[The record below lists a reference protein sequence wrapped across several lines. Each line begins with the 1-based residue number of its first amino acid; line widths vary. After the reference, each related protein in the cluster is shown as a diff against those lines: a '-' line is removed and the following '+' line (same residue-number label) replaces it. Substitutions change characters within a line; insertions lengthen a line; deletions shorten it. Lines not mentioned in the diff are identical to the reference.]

1 MVKQAGTVVEKRLY
15 DAWGDILKVQDG
27 NGVTL
32 PKLTFFDRG
41 YTGHEHLLG
50 VGLINMNGRLYDPK
64 LHRFLMPDNFV
75 QNPTNSQNYNRYGY
89 VLNNPLMYI
98 DPSGESGT
106 PCDGCPGDF
115 GGNGNGG
122 YGYYYNNNYVQ
133 TGASVNIFSSAAN
146 LIRDWDELGIKDWA
160 KQNFNFN
167 NWNNSLGNPN
177 SAKFFDTNFTSVRD
191 FLVDNVIQSTIDDVR
206 DFIKDIFGGGSS
218 SSSPQITYQP
228 ANAYSFASGGGT
240 SAMVTSRST
249 SPGGGYNS
257 SVEMHPYVP
266 TATIHM
272 PTDHYFLG
280 ANMTALSEG
289 NFFQQAIYGAANSFN
304 IVGQYLMGRGVGDS
318 SMRNLNGTATVTN
331 EATLAFGTM
340 PLMLVGGEG
349 AGSSL
354 NGLSST
360 FSRNSAQL
368 VRNSSWLN
376 KGNWWRLGEGWNPN
390 IGSKNIRLAWGA
402 HPNHLH
408 EVPRWL
414 RPINNWLRNLGNGH
428 KHYPNW

>member
-1 MVKQAGTVVEKRLY
+1 LTKQNDYVCWDTSVTLAPATRSLFTNWASCGWQQVARGAVQAVAHGTFQGGMMAVSGGKFWNGFAAGAASSAVGSLWTADLNGARGGLGFFENYRTSSIGMIAFGTV
-15 DAWGDILKVQDG
+15 
-27 NGVTL
+27 
-32 PKLTFFDRG
+32 
-41 YTGHEHLLG
+41 
-50 VGLINMNGRLYDPK
+50 
-64 LHRFLMPDNFV
+64 
-75 QNPTNSQNYNRYGY
+75 S
-89 VLNNPLMYI
+89 
-98 DPSGESGT
+98 
-106 PCDGCPGDF
+106 
-115 GGNGNGG
+115 
-122 YGYYYNNNYVQ
+122 
-133 TGASVNIFSSAAN
+133 
-146 LIRDWDELGIKDWA
+146 
-160 KQNFNFN
+160 
-167 NWNNSLGNPN
+167 
-177 SAKFFDTNFTSVRD
+177 
-191 FLVDNVIQSTIDDVR
+191 
-206 DFIKDIFGGGSS
+206 GGGSS

>member
-41 YTGHEHLLG
+41 YTGHEHLQS
-50 VGLINMNGRLYDPK
+50 VGLVHMNGRLYDPK

-106 PCDGCPGDF
+106 PCEGCPGDF

-249 SPGGGYNS
+249 SPGGGYNG
-257 SVEMHPYVP
+257 SVEMHPYVNEVP
-266 TATIHM
+266 SMYNNYQGQNYNTTGAVTTGLGTAFTAAEIKM
-272 PTDHYFLG
+272 FNQTSWYSIKQFKTYGQNFNGNGATGGKLALAKRVSTGFKIGGYGLG
-280 ANMTALSEG
+280 VFNGVSTFSDYLNG
-289 NFFQQAIYGAANSFN
+289 NISTQSFITEQASNAYSTFGGAYGAAW
-304 IVGQYLMGRGVGDS
+304 GVGWEGGRWITHREFY
-318 SMRNLNGTATVTN
+318 RNWKRET
-331 EATLAFGTM
+331 
-340 PLMLVGGEG
+340 
-349 AGSSL
+349 
-354 NGLSST
+354 
-360 FSRNSAQL
+360 
-368 VRNSSWLN
+368 WLPWR
-376 KGNWWRLGEGWNPN
+376 KENWG
-390 IGSKNIRLAWGA
+390 
-402 HPNHLH
+402 
-408 EVPRWL
+408 
-414 RPINNWLRNLGNGH
+414 
-428 KHYPNW
+428 Y